1 METEAATRDLILDAA
16 EALFAAQGF
25 DSTTIKQIGARAQAN
40 PALIYYYFGSK
51 DTLYRAVLRRLFE
64 WLIGAA
70 ARRLDPALPPDEAI
84 RTVIGFQSE
93 RLRER
98 PTLPRL
104 LAREMIDPHAE
115 HAAEHIGQLAGSVF
129 RRVCDLIEQGQR
141 GGLFRP
147 DLDPRFCAVSAV
159 SLVPYTHI
167 VRPAMGVLLGRGPGE
182 ATDDELDAYARH
194 AAAFVLS
201 ALEARPGVTSTEGD
215 DDER

>member
-16 EALFAAQGF
+16 EELFAGQGF

-64 WLIGAA
+64 GLIGAA
-70 ARRLDPALPPDEAI
+70 ARRLDPAMTPPDAV
-84 RTVIGFQSE
+84 RALIGVQSE

-98 PTLPRL
+98 PTLPRIV
-104 LAREMIDPHAE
+104 AREMMDPHAE
-115 HAAEHIGQLAGSVF
+115 HAAEHIGQLAGGVF
-129 RRVCDLIEQGQR
+129 RRVCELIEQGQR
-141 GGLFRP
+141 SGLFRR
-147 DLDPRFCAVSAV
+147 DLDARFCAISAV

-167 VRPAMGVLLGRGPGE
+167 VRPAMGVLLDRGPGG
-182 ATDDELDAYARH
+182 ATDDDLDAYARH

-201 ALEARPGVTSTEGD
+201 ALEARPAAESARSE
-215 DDER
+215 EE

>member
-1 METEAATRDLILDAA
+1 MESEAATRDLILDAA
-16 EALFAAQGF
+16 EELFAKQGF
-25 DSTTIKQIGARAQAN
+25 DSTTIKQIGAAAKAN

-70 ARRLDPALPPDEAI
+70 ARRIEPGLPPDRAV
-84 RTVIGFQSE
+84 RTLIGFQAE

-98 PTLPRL
+98 PTLPRM

-129 RRVCDLIEQGQR
+129 RVVCQLIEQGQR
-141 GGLFRP
+141 SGLFRA
-147 DLDPRFCAVSAV
+147 DLDARLCAISAV

-167 VRPAMGVLLGRGPGE
+167 VRPAMGVLLERGPGG
-182 ATDDELDAYARH
+182 ATDDDMDAYARH

-201 ALEARPGVTSTEGD
+201 ALEARGGDGATETG
-215 DDER
+215 